1 MKLTEEQI
9 QQFDTEGY
17 IFLPSCFSKEEIAV
31 LNGAATEIYASN
43 RKEVWRESSGIA
55 RTAFAAHTY
64 NKAHSQL
71 AAHPRLVN
79 PVKQILKGNVYM
91 HQYKINANAETID

>member
-17 IFLPSCFSKEEIAV
+17 VFLPSCFSKEEIAV
-31 LNGAATEIYASN
+31 LNDAATEIYASE
-43 RKEVWRESSGIA
+43 REEVWRESSGIA

-64 NKAHSQL
+64 NCLLYTSPS
-71 AAHPRLVN
+71 PRDRTRSRM
-79 PVKQILKGNVYM
+79 PSS
-91 HQYKINANAETID
+91 A